1 MGIKPT
7 PSSVLIGQGQPLGSG
22 KFSIAELGL
31 SHSQRIGISKSFET
45 PCDRIILPKQSLAY
59 VLMGRSRASGEF
71 VSQLG
76 EVGKVRAS
84 GSLEFMLGG
93 ARDIV
98 ENEAD
103 LCSEVIVKGFRTGTT
118 GVKRMGSDPTLVV
131 ADQFTVLHVALVH
144 LRLERLAEE
153 VKKQG
158 RRLPHVVL
166 DKSMDSVYAVL
177 TLVAPVIKGGEFVE
191 SNPVRFYNRRL
202 EKQITRTFPVNV
214 GGELWAEPSDNY
226 KDMVAFLRRQAKQ
239 STKVQKENK
248 PVETDTADVIEA
260 EEPF

>member
-1 MGIKPT
+1 MAIKPV
-7 PSSVLIGQGQPLGSG
+7 PNSFLIGKGQPLGSG
-22 KFSIAELGL
+22 KFSIAELGM

-45 PCDRIILPKQSLAY
+45 PCDRLILPKQSFTH
-59 VLMGRSRASGEF
+59 VLMARERASGEF

-93 ARDIV
+93 GRSIV

-103 LCSEVIVKGFRTGTT
+103 LYSEVIVKGFRTGTT

-177 TLVAPVIKGGEFVE
+177 TLVAPVIKGGEFIE
-191 SNPVRFYNRRL
+191 SSPIRFFDRKI
-202 EKQITRTFPVNV
+202 EKQVTRPFFVNV

-226 KDMVAFLRRQAKQ
+226 KDMIAFLRRQAKQ
-239 STKVQKENK
+239 ALSAKEDE
-248 PVETDTADVIEA
+248 PVEPDTADVTEV